1 MTQEPFVNHEVITH
15 AISVPITKFTFN
27 IQPDL
32 STLKNLEIAS
42 QRCSNYVI
50 TASTLAY
57 LSSFITN
64 SKDYMTRKDSR
75 YILIFA
81 SNGSF
86 SSETFFEDVPYFKK
100 VLDLHLIVMSTE
112 HRFSSTFWDAKIPR
126 LNR

>member
-1 MTQEPFVNHEVITH
+1 MTQAPLVNNEMVTY

-27 IQPDL
+27 IEPDL

-42 QRCSNYVI
+42 KRCSNYVI
-50 TASTLAY
+50 TTSTLAY

-64 SKDYMTRKDSR
+64 LKGYMTRKNSR

-86 SSETFFEDVPYFKK
+86 STEAFFEDVPYFKK
-100 VLDLHLIVMSTE
+100 VLDLHLVVMSTE
-112 HRFSSTFWDAKIPR
+112 LGFSSSFGDTKSPT